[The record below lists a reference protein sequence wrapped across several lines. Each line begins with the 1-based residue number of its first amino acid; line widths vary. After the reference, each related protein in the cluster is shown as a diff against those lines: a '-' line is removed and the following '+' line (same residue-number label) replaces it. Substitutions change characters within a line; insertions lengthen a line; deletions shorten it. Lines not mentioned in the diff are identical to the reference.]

1 MTAASPSR
9 PARWSPISIAIAS
22 LMAGSTLTFIVAS
35 LLHFGVALPLMSVDP
50 FSGAALPEA
59 IIAAVLAAGSVSVIA
74 RLGPTWRIAVG
85 TTLFA
90 LLGVLVGL
98 RFVLFGSVSRP
109 GDVIYHLAILVVLL
123 VTIGLLIAP
132 AARQALRRSP

>member
-1 MTAASPSR
+1 
-9 PARWSPISIAIAS
+9 
-22 LMAGSTLTFIVAS
+22 MAGSTLTFIVAS

-109 GDVIYHLAILVVLL
+109 GDVSYHLAILVVLL